1 MSKLILPNKD
11 FPFSKLTLAN
21 PQSIQGGAY
30 FSKIRISGE
39 PVIIQ
44 TPKSLTKNGI
54 HKTEKK
60 IYCDIML
67 NLNNNDDFI
76 EWVNE
81 FEISIKN
88 LIFEKRNLWFHNN
101 MDYDSID
108 YHWQPLLRSY
118 KQDKR
123 LLRCFIS
130 KKKHLYKKDNIQIY
144 DEEENKL
151 TLDNIESTSKII
163 SILEISGLKFTQ
175 QSFQVEFIIKQIM
188 ILKDKPL
195 FNKCLI
201 KLNSRKEDDSCAE
214 FNDDSDTESN
224 ISIEDATSN
233 ADNDWVDLVKSL
245 GIPKKEKSGLEKTIE
260 DNATI
265 LDGMNDEYNESASV
279 ANETTNESAAVA
291 NEVTNESAAVANETT
306 NESASVANETTN
318 ESADVANETT
328 NESASV
334 ANETTNESAA
344 VANETTNESASVANE
359 TTNESGDDD
368 ITNRKNN
375 LSENNISIP
384 KSTEVNDVK
393 NIDYLEESLEKNG
406 IISEI
411 ELLPPSKTSDSVKL
425 KNPNEV
431 YLEIY
436 KDARTKAKE
445 AKKVAVQAYLD
456 AKRIK
461 SLYLLNEIES
471 SDDDDIEA
479 YLE

>member
-233 ADNDWVDLVKSL
+233 ADNDGVDLVKSL

-265 LDGMNDEYNESASV
+265 LDGMNDEY
-279 ANETTNESAAVA
+279 
-291 NEVTNESAAVANETT
+291 
-306 NESASVANETTN
+306 
-318 ESADVANETT
+318 

>member
-318 ESADVANETT
+318 ES
-328 NESASV
+328 
-334 ANETTNESAA
+334 
-344 VANETTNESASVANE
+344 
-359 TTNESGDDD
+359 GDDD